1 MVSSSQ
7 GYVIQGV
14 WGSKWCNMVQ
24 EIQSTDMSSVPT
36 MCQVW
41 VSSGN
46 VVMNKVITPTP
57 ALSALS
63 THCPEVRS
71 GVLST
76 WISSPL
82 LPPVSFSHWRFPSNK
97 TSSTFP
103 ATAGSP
109 ICSLLHSA
117 SKLLP
122 KNPNQP
128 GHSHLVRNIPKCS
141 LYLAV
146 GLWWGW
152 GRDTSDFSVA
162 PSLPFFLWPIKDLP
176 IPQTSKYPSNY
187 GTSTFPL
194 F

>member
-14 WGSKWCNMVQ
+14 WGPKWCNMVQ
-24 EIQSTDMSSVPT
+24 EIQSTDMSSVST
-36 MCQVW
+36 TCQVW

-46 VVMNKVITPTP
+46 VVMNKVITLTP

-76 WISSPL
+76 WICSPL
-82 LPPVSFSHWRFPSNK
+82 LPPVPFSHWCFPSNK

-109 ICSLLHSA
+109 FCSLLHPA

-128 GHSHLVRNIPKCS
+128 GHITWLEIYQNVHC
-141 LYLAV
+141 
-146 GLWWGW
+146 
-152 GRDTSDFSVA
+152 T
-162 PSLPFFLWPIKDLP
+162 
-176 IPQTSKYPSNY
+176 
-187 GTSTFPL
+187 
-194 F
+194 